1 MNAVD
6 VPFRR
11 SAVQPAAPIG
21 RDLLEAILHEPPA
34 VEYQPIKDA
43 RSLDTVAFEAL
54 ARFSAHGRPLPPD
67 RVFAALHDNPLLFHY
82 AELKWKRLQ
91 IELAPRGV
99 RLFVNLDPDA
109 WVHGWE
115 SDGEDSYLALFA
127 PLADRLVVE
136 IIENLH
142 LRDVEHAHGLSTA
155 CRMAGI
161 PVALDDI
168 SSSQGLVSFAAL
180 SDAHYMKFD
189 RSWLFSAEGD
199 ENAPVREALIEYALS
214 LSERFALT
222 TVLEGVETPEHLALA
237 RRFGF
242 DCVQGFL
249 FRDEFVRRSGD
260 RGDDAGTTRPRLLQ
274 DGEPPIAVCR

>member
-1 MNAVD
+1 MNAVALA
-6 VPFRR
+6 FR
-11 SAVQPAAPIG
+11 PAAQAAPRG
-21 RDLLEAILHEPPA
+21 RDLLTAVLNEPPA

-43 RSLDTVAFEAL
+43 HSLETVAHEAL
-54 ARFSAHGRPLPPD
+54 ARFSVQGRPLPPD

-91 IELAPRGV
+91 IELAPREG

-109 WVHGWE
+109 WVHGWHC
-115 SDGEDSYLALFA
+115 DGEDSYLSLFA
-127 PLADRLVVE
+127 PLHERLVVE

-142 LRDVEHAHGLSTA
+142 LRDVEHAQGLSTA
-155 CRMAGI
+155 CRVAGI

-189 RSWLFSAEGD
+189 RSWLFRGEDDASD
-199 ENAPVREALIEYALS
+199 QIREALIEYALS
-214 LSERFALT
+214 LSHRFALI
-222 TVLEGVETPEHLALA
+222 TVLEGVETEEHLALA

-249 FRDEFVRRSGD
+249 FRDEFIRRSGD
-260 RGDDAGTTRPRLLQ
+260 RCA
-274 DGEPPIAVCR
+274 AVPFPAKTLP